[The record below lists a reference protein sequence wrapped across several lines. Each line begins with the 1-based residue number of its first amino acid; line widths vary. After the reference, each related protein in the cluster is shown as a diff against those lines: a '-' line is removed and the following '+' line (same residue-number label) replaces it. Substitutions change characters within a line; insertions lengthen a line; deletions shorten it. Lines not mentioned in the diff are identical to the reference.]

1 MKKVIS
7 NEMSKR
13 ILRSLSLIF
22 IIVFTFSCYQKRSE
36 APFSKEKKENESIIV
51 EEDKYNNIEKD
62 TTDNTKTL
70 EFDVKEVLEEDMIGL
85 SFNEEEKE
93 VLKRYTY
100 DVSGACYSC
109 NIANVKFNHKEVIL
123 TNVCEDSEKRVFKI
137 ESIVKKEKTYEILFI
152 QENQKVK
159 LFIAKVEEVPIYS
172 VQLDASFQEVD
183 NFQINKFYM
192 IKRDLK
198 KLEIHDCGDFEG

>member
-1 MKKVIS
+1 MKKVIP
-7 NEMSKR
+7 NGMSKR
-13 ILRSLSLIF
+13 VLRSLSLIF
-22 IIVFTFSCYQKRSE
+22 IIVFTFFCCQKRSE
-36 APFSKEKKENESIIV
+36 ASFSKEKKENESIIV
-51 EEDKYNNIEKD
+51 EEDKCNNIEKD
-62 TTDNTKTL
+62 PIDNTKTL
-70 EFDVKEVLEEDMIGL
+70 EFGVKEVMEEDMIGL

-109 NIANVKFNHKEVIL
+109 DIANVKFNPKEVIL

-159 LFIAKVEEVPIYS
+159 LFITKVEEVPIYS
-172 VQLDASFQEVD
+172 VQLDASFQEIKD
-183 NFQINKFYM
+183 FKINTFY
-192 IKRDLK
+192 ITKKELS
-198 KLEIHDCGDFEG
+198 KLETHDCGDFEG

>member
-1 MKKVIS
+1 MEYTKVII
-7 NEMSKR
+7 
-13 ILRSLSLIF
+13 ILFLF
-22 IIVFTFSCYQKRSE
+22 FSCKTAIKRDTDIVQ
-36 APFSKEKKENESIIV
+36 EKKEIESVNV
-51 EEDKYNNIEKD
+51 EEDNHKSNTEKD
-62 TTDNTKTL
+62 TLTKVESQKIL

-109 NIANVKFNHKEVIL
+109 DIANVKFNHKEVIL

-137 ESIVKKEKTYEILFI
+137 ESIVKKEKTYEILFT

-159 LFIAKVEEVPIYS
+159 LFIAKVEEVPIYR

-198 KLEIHDCGDFEG
+198 KLEVHDCGDFEG

>member
-1 MKKVIS
+1 MKYTKVII
-7 NEMSKR
+7 
-13 ILRSLSLIF
+13 ILFLF
-22 IIVFTFSCYQKRSE
+22 FSCKTAIKRDTDIVQE
-36 APFSKEKKENESIIV
+36 RKEIESVNV
-51 EEDKYNNIEKD
+51 EEDNHKSNTEKD
-62 TTDNTKTL
+62 TLTKVENQKTL
-70 EFDVKEVLEEDMIGL
+70 EFDVKEVMEEDMIGL

-109 NIANVKFNHKEVIL
+109 DIANIKFNHKEVIL

-172 VQLDASFQEVD
+172 VQLDASFQEID
-183 NFQINKFYM
+183 NFQINEFYM

-198 KLEIHDCGDFEG
+198 KLETHDCGEFEG

>member
-1 MKKVIS
+1 MKYTKLIILLLFIS
-7 NEMSKR
+7 CK
-13 ILRSLSLIF
+13 ITTKQDAD
-22 IIVFTFSCYQKRSE
+22 VVQ
-36 APFSKEKKENESIIV
+36 EKKEIQSVNVEGNNHNDTEEDTSESIENV
-51 EEDKYNNIEKD
+51 KK
-62 TTDNTKTL
+62 L
-70 EFDVKEVLEEDMIGL
+70 EFDIKEVLSEDMIGL
-85 SFNEEEKE
+85 SLDEEEKE
-93 VLKRYTY
+93 VLKKYTY

-109 NIANVKFNHKEVIL
+109 DIANVKFNHKEVIL

-159 LFIAKVEEVPIYS
+159 LFITKVEEVPIYS
-172 VQLDASFQEVD
+172 VQLDASFQEID

-198 KLEIHDCGDFEG
+198 KLETHDCGEFEG